1 MGADLALLVHARG
14 AEARLALRVAC
25 LSLAERLVH
34 SARMAGL
41 RQTVIISSRPQLLP
55 EMPPWTVILPHLQ
68 ALPESASVRYLVL
81 GAGYLPDVT
90 FLRELAAAADGKTP
104 CRVQNT
110 PALVCGR
117 SQLETLVPRLFGN
130 SAAGGGGA
138 IGNMT
143 GMRTLRPD
151 HGRIFDLRDGSAIPA
166 VEKALFKTL
175 VKDTE
180 GFMSRHVERRI
191 SLALSRRLVN
201 TAVTPN
207 QMTLA
212 SVAVGLGGA
221 LCMALGTRPWQ
232 VAGALLF
239 LAHSILDGCD
249 GEIARVK
256 FMQSRLGG
264 ILDFW
269 GDNVVH
275 TAVFLAI
282 GHAWWHASASAWAIV
297 FSVLAAGGTMA
308 AAGLVYI
315 RTMMRKEGDGP
326 LFTSVSATAGKSR
339 IAAAADFLSR
349 RDFIYL
355 VVILAFWGHLNWFL
369 AMAGLGAPAFFL
381 VLLWLDAGE
390 RNGRQKPRV
399 MQKH

>member
-1 MGADLALLVHARG
+1 MGADLALLVYARG
-14 AEARLALRVAC
+14 AEARLALRVAG

-55 EMPPWTVILPHLQ
+55 EMPPRAVILPHLQ
-68 ALPESASVRYLVL
+68 ALPESASARYLVL

-117 SQLETLVPRLFGN
+117 PQLATLVPRLFGN
-130 SAAGGGGA
+130 SAAGGG
-138 IGNMT
+138 IGNIT
-143 GMRTLRPD
+143 GMHTLRLD
-151 HGRIFDLRDGSAIPA
+151 HGRIFDVRDGAGIPA

-315 RTMMRKEGDGP
+315 RTMMRKAGDGP

-381 VLLWLDAGE
+381 VLLRLDAKGG
-390 RNGRQKPRV
+390 NARQHRRV
-399 MQKH
+399 TKKR